1 MNLNEIEIDLL
12 TFFDKKKKKKKQ
24 LSLKIFIYRKIT
36 D

>member
-1 MNLNEIEIDLL
+1 MNLNEIEIDLS